1 MEQSRFK
8 SAGITL
14 RAVEG
19 GKWTAE
25 AEYRD
30 SGFAIEQAAKG
41 IVKTSYR
48 VDTPEI
54 AVSVV
59 KDAVGSLGVEWDR
72 PHLFHYLDA
81 EAVDSHRPQNW
92 PAVLTPIDDRLRR
105 RCVRHES
112 TSV

>member
-30 SGFAIEQAAKG
+30 SGAIEQSAKG

-59 KDAVGSLGVEWDR
+59 KDAVESLGIEWDR
-72 PHLFHYLDA
+72 PQLFYYLDA
-81 EAVDSHRPQNW
+81 EGVDRNRPQNW
-92 PAVLTPIDDRLRR
+92 QTILKTIAERLGWS
-105 RCVRHES
+105 C
-112 TSV
+112 

>member
-8 SAGITL
+8 SEGITL

-30 SGFAIEQAAKG
+30 SGFAIEQSAKG

-59 KDAVGSLGVEWDR
+59 KDAVESLGIEWDR
-72 PHLFHYLDA
+72 PQLFYYLDA
-81 EAVDSHRPQNW
+81 EGVDSNRPQNW
-92 PAVLTPIDDRLRR
+92 QTILKTIAERLGWNCGGVAGR
-105 RCVRHES
+105 
-112 TSV
+112 